1 MKRIAAKILA
11 KGVIPVRKKLRACDS
26 KTSSHAAVARSSF
39 PWPEGNTF
47 GLELQINL
55 FTGF

>member
-11 KGVIPVRKKLRACDS
+11 KGVIPVSKKLRACDC
-26 KTSSHAAVARSSF
+26 KTRPHAAVARSSF

-47 GLELQINL
+47 GFELQINL